1 MKALLITAGLFFS
14 AYAGGLAYFAF
25 TSTGHEYDLKL
36 ALPIDTRKMPKIGP
50 IPQIVS
56 HEPDDSANP
65 VIDGRAE
72 ARIPPRPAGGALV
85 RFPDRDG
92 AASEAPIRR

>member
-14 AYAGGLAYFAF
+14 VFTGGLAYYAF
-25 TSTGHEYDLKL
+25 TSTGHEYDLKFV
-36 ALPIDTRKMPKIGP
+36 LPIDTRKMPKVGP

-56 HEPDDSANP
+56 RIPDDAANP
-65 VIDGRAE
+65 IADGRAE
-72 ARIPPRPAGGALV
+72 AKIPPEPAGAPV

-92 AASEAPIRR
+92 AASEAPSRR